1 MSELKPC
8 PFCGSIPEV
17 YDSETDDIREEDA
30 HWVSVCC
37 RKCGAEPFRHIY
49 SDNVNEDTKQA
60 YRDKCISKWNTRTRT
75 ERNGLNQEGGFMN
88 SNELDG
94 KMVDQI
100 IFPNGEVLS
109 VNEEMRLRYHYEFH
123 GEYDD
128 AWVIQVDNV
137 GNETARHNVKFIESI
152 IWSN

>member
-1 MSELKPC
+1 MYIWEAMSELKPC

-60 YRDKCISKWNTRTRT
+60 YRDKCISKWNTRTRADLT
-75 ERNGLNQEGGFMN
+75 DALAEAAEEAKQQIEYLHGKFQETGTGN
-88 SNELDG
+88 AVIARLQSALAAYR
-94 KMVDQI
+94 
-100 IFPNGEVLS
+100 GE
-109 VNEEMRLRYHYEFH
+109 
-123 GEYDD
+123 
-128 AWVIQVDNV
+128 
-137 GNETARHNVKFIESI
+137 K
-152 IWSN
+152 